1 MCNKLHVHT
10 DFSKEESFNRQKT
23 FYVKLM
29 PTISPLNLIHI
40 YQVHAIPNN
49 NPTLQQYKIKVN
61 PNKTVKNQEDE
72 NARLI
77 INYKTFIQK
86 SHKKSIEQYSFGFEP
101 AIK

>member
-1 MCNKLHVHT
+1 MSDLNENLQMLFKIKVIMCNKLHVHT

-49 NPTLQQYKIKVN
+49 NPTLQ
-61 PNKTVKNQEDE
+61 
-72 NARLI
+72 
-77 INYKTFIQK
+77 
-86 SHKKSIEQYSFGFEP
+86 
-101 AIK
+101 